1 MVCVSFHYLHRLLN
15 MCDDYCKM
23 HDLIFNE
30 KKSTCICFTTTMN
43 KHCGLL
49 VIYLGNSV
57 CQFVQKVKYL
67 GVIINST
74 MKTTIAVA
82 RQTRKF

>member
-1 MVCVSFHYLHRLLN
+1 
-15 MCDDYCKM
+15 
-23 HDLIFNE
+23 
-30 KKSTCICFTTTMN
+30 MN

-57 CQFVQKVKYL
+57 CQFVHKVKYL